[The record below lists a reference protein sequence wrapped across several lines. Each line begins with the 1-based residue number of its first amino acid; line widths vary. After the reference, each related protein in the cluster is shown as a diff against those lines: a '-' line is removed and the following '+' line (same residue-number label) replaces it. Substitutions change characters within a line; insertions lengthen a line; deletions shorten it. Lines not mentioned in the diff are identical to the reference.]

1 MIIAVA
7 VSLIACALFL
17 GYLIY
22 LVHFAIVSR
31 KDVLTPT
38 VDGIWFGQARRA
50 AGVFVM
56 KRKWTT
62 LPGGVAEKPRSE

>member
-38 VDGIWFGQARRA
+38 VDGIRFGQARRT

-56 KRKWTT
+56 KRDGSAV
-62 LPGGVAEKPRSE
+62 PVSMGGGIRPA

>member
-1 MIIAVA
+1 MGIAIVIILSAVG
-7 VSLIACALFL
+7 LFL